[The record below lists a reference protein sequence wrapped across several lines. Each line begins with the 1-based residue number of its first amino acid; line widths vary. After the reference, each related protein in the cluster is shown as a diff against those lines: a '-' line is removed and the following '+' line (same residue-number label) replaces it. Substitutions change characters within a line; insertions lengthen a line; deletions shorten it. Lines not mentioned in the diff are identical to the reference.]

1 LEHGS
6 ASAPG
11 ASPQAAGI
19 HRNTL
24 VLKVLPFY
32 ACAVTT
38 EPARRRYESPLRAAQ
53 AEQTRATVVAAATR
67 LFIERG
73 WSGTGVRDVARQA
86 HVSVETVYA
95 NFGSKAELLRQALDV
110 AVVGDAAPVPLA
122 DRDDFRRL
130 GQGTAT
136 ERAKAAGQLLAAMRQ
151 RIARLRRVLSQAAG
165 SDPELSRLLA
175 DSLRMERESV
185 RQAAVAIAQR
195 PVPDEDVDA
204 LFAILSSEV
213 FLLLT
218 EARGWNVPMYQS
230 WVTQTLCLHLS
241 LKETTDEA

>member
-1 LEHGS
+1 M
-6 ASAPG
+6 
-11 ASPQAAGI
+11 
-19 HRNTL
+19 
-24 VLKVLPFY
+24 
-32 ACAVTT
+32 TT
-38 EPARRRYESPLRAAQ
+38 DPARRRYESPLRAAQ

-73 WSGTGVRDVARQA
+73 WNGTGMRDVAREA
-86 HVSVETVYA
+86 RVSVETVYA
-95 NFGSKAELLRQALDV
+95 NFGSKAELLKQALDV

-130 GQGTAT
+130 G
-136 ERAKAAGQLLAAMRQ
+136 
-151 RIARLRRVLSQAAG
+151 RVLNQAAG
-165 SDPELSRLLA
+165 SDPQLSQVLA
-175 DSLRMERESV
+175 DSWRTERESV
-185 RQAAVAIAQR
+185 RQGVAAVAQR

-218 EARGWNVPMYQS
+218 EARGWTVPMYQS
-230 WVTQTLCLHLS
+230 WVVRTLCLHLS